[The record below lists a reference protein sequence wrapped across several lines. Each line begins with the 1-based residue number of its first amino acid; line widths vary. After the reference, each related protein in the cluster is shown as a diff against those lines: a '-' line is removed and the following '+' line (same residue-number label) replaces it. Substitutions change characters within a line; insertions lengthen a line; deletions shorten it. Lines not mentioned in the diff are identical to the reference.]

1 MTANDNRVEER
12 VSTIA
17 DRSPIAV
24 AYRDLAARLPAM
36 AAGAPVTFCGMSA
49 CVDATI
55 TMGDMAP
62 LLEATEPPGAVAF
75 AKLVKSRAAQGIG
88 GEVRVEWPE
97 GPAWLTQR
105 LAPRYSLG
113 GTGPHASWVLST
125 LHAPAVLNLGDRSE
139 HMLSHLPE
147 HVLLAEGGALLPA
160 AQVTRRGVQRPNI
173 FIFEYTAGVP
183 VGDVVP
189 ARSTRIIVR
198 FDDPGLEHD
207 VDFEAASIESGADAG
222 SGLVAGFGAISA
234 AELAGELDRVFS
246 LTRKWHA
253 AGMPHIHLEMSGI
266 DTSRQRDML
275 LEAAAEGCLTSI
287 GMSQSEFIDIFPES
301 ADTAILP
308 SKMAELG
315 ERLRLRR
322 VCVHADHWAAS
333 VTLDDP
339 RIERDA
345 LMAGCLLSSCR
356 AAAGRPVVPAGPPA
370 KADFATPP
378 FAPEAR
384 VGEWR
389 VVAVPS
395 PYLARPVTTLGL
407 GDTFTAGCLLVLGA
421 SRRGRREA

>member
-1 MTANDNRVEER
+1 VL
-12 VSTIA
+12 TIS

-24 AYRDLAARLPAM
+24 AYRDLAGRLPAI
-36 AAGAPVTFCGMSA
+36 AAGAPLTFCGMSA

-55 TMGDMAP
+55 NMGEMTA
-62 LLEATEPPGAVAF
+62 LIEATEPPGAVAF
-75 AKLVKSRAAQGIG
+75 ANMLKGRAARGIG

-97 GPAWLTQR
+97 GPAWLAER
-105 LAPRYSLG
+105 LRPRYSLG

-125 LHAPAVLNLGDRSE
+125 LRAPAVLNLGDRSE

-147 HVLLAEGGALLPA
+147 RVLLAQGDALLPA
-160 AQVTRRGVQRPNI
+160 AQVKRRGVRRPNI

-183 VGDVVP
+183 VGDVMP
-189 ARSTRIIVR
+189 TRSTRIIVR

-207 VDFEAASIESGADAG
+207 DDFEAASVRAGADAG
-222 SGLVAGFGAISA
+222 SGLVAGFGAISL
-234 AELAGELDRVFS
+234 AELPGELDRVFG
-246 LTRKWHA
+246 LTRRWHA

-266 DTSRQRDML
+266 DTPRQRDLM
-275 LEAAAEGCLTSI
+275 LEAAAEGRLSSI
-287 GMSQSEFIDIFPES
+287 GMSQSELVDIYPES
-301 ADTAILP
+301 ADTALLP
-308 SKMAELG
+308 RKMAELG
-315 ERLRLRR
+315 DRLHLRR

-339 RIERDA
+339 EIERDA

-356 AAAGRPVVPAGPPA
+356 ASEGRPVVPSGPPA
-370 KADFATPP
+370 KAEFGTPP
-378 FAPEAR
+378 FAADAR
-384 VGEWR
+384 VGKWR

-421 SRRGRREA
+421 TSAAAGREREEA